1 MAEIEKLAKIPTLK
15 KLSLHGNPIENEKV
29 RTAETIYRG
38 WLTIKFGQTNLR
50 VENLH

>member
-29 RTAETIYRG
+29 KTAETIYSV
-38 WLTIKFGQTNLR
+38 LFTIKFGWTNFG